1 MSLNILSCAA
11 HSAPVVPAWCLAG
24 GHPSLSCS
32 CIYVVVYIT
41 TSERVVSSCL
51 FDLLSE
57 SYFLLDNTAVSV
69 PDTCGRLRNTFD
81 NLARN
86 DYIYKM

>member
-1 MSLNILSCAA
+1 MCCSLRSVVQPGVWQVDI
-11 HSAPVVPAWCLAG
+11 PVC
-24 GHPSLSCS
+24 H
-32 CIYVVVYIT
+32 VVVFMLLYT
-41 TSERVVSSCL
+41 TSERVVNSCL

-69 PDTCGRLRNTFD
+69 ADTRGRLRNTFD
-81 NLARN
+81 NLPRN